1 MVAGAT
7 LGKRLNGGRYGV
19 ESAPQLD
26 RRAAMA
32 DAAIAIIGGRGLR
45 ALTHRAVDEA
55 LALPDGSTSYYLRTR
70 RALLER
76 VVGRLAERTAADL
89 RAVQDSAH
97 ISAQVSGRDAAG
109 ADRTVGAGRLA
120 AELELPDRLDA
131 LSGRAGA
138 LLDRMIGVRR
148 VDSLARY
155 ALTVELATDPG
166 LHRSLIAGQ
175 PLREMAAGALS
186 ALGAPDAAT
195 QALDL
200 VSMTDGLVFD
210 RLVGTRSLLGPD
222 PGTPESVAELTRA
235 VRTFLRGVF
244 GC

>member
-1 MVAGAT
+1 M
-7 LGKRLNGGRYGV
+7 
-19 ESAPQLD
+19 ESAPQPD

-32 DAAIAIIGGRGLR
+32 DAAIAIIGERGLR
-45 ALTHRAVDEA
+45 ALTHRAVDQA

-70 RALLER
+70 HALLER

-89 RAVQDSAH
+89 RALQDSQTAP
-97 ISAQVSGRDAAG
+97 DAAPDG
-109 ADRTVGAGRLA
+109 APET
-120 AELELPDRLDA
+120 ELPDRLDA
-131 LSGRAGA
+131 LSERAGA
-138 LLDRMIGVRR
+138 LLDRMIGARR

-155 ALTVELATDPG
+155 ALTIELATDPV
-166 LHRSLIAGQ
+166 LHRALTAGQ
-175 PLREMAAGALS
+175 PLRQMAAAAL
-186 ALGAPDAAT
+186 ARLGAPDPAE
-195 QALDL
+195 QGLDL

-222 PGTPESVAELTRA
+222 PGTPGSVTELARA

>member
-1 MVAGAT
+1 M
-7 LGKRLNGGRYGV
+7 
-19 ESAPQLD
+19 ESAPQPD

-32 DAAIAIIGGRGLR
+32 DAAIAIIGERGLR
-45 ALTHRAVDEA
+45 ALTHRAVDQA

-70 RALLER
+70 HALLER

-89 RAVQDSAH
+89 RALQDSQTAP
-97 ISAQVSGRDAAG
+97 DAAPDSAPDG
-109 ADRTVGAGRLA
+109 APET
-120 AELELPDRLDA
+120 ELPDRLDA
-131 LSGRAGA
+131 LSERAGA
-138 LLDRMIGVRR
+138 LLDRMIGARR

-155 ALTVELATDPG
+155 ALTIELATDPV
-166 LHRSLIAGQ
+166 LHRALTAGQ
-175 PLREMAAGALS
+175 PLRQMAAAAL
-186 ALGAPDAAT
+186 ARLGAPDPAE
-195 QALDL
+195 QGLDL

-222 PGTPESVAELTRA
+222 PGTPGSVTELARA

>member
-1 MVAGAT
+1 
-7 LGKRLNGGRYGV
+7 V

-26 RRAAMA
+26 RRTAMA
-32 DAAIAIIGGRGLR
+32 DAAIAIIGERGLR
-45 ALTHRAVDEA
+45 ALTHRAVDQA

-70 RALLER
+70 HALLER

-89 RAVQDSAH
+89 RAVQEPETAPE
-97 ISAQVSGRDAAG
+97 RD
-109 ADRTVGAGRLA
+109 
-120 AELELPDRLDA
+120 LPDRLDA
-131 LSGRAGA
+131 MSERAGA
-138 LLDRMIGVRR
+138 LLDRMIGARR

-155 ALTVELATDPG
+155 ALTVELSSDPG
-166 LHRSLIAGQ
+166 LHRALIAGQ
-175 PLREMAAGALS
+175 PLRGMAAAALG
-186 ALGAPDAAT
+186 ALGAPDPAA

-210 RLVGTRSLLGPD
+210 RLVGTRSLLRTD
-222 PGTPESVAELTRA
+222 PGTPESVAELSRA

>member
-1 MVAGAT
+1 
-7 LGKRLNGGRYGV
+7 
-19 ESAPQLD
+19 
-26 RRAAMA
+26 
-32 DAAIAIIGGRGLR
+32 
-45 ALTHRAVDEA
+45 
-55 LALPDGSTSYYLRTR
+55 
-70 RALLER
+70 
-76 VVGRLAERTAADL
+76 
-89 RAVQDSAH
+89 
-97 ISAQVSGRDAAG
+97 
-109 ADRTVGAGRLA
+109 
-120 AELELPDRLDA
+120 
-131 LSGRAGA
+131 
-138 LLDRMIGVRR
+138 MIGVRR

>member
-1 MVAGAT
+1 M
-7 LGKRLNGGRYGV
+7 
-19 ESAPQLD
+19 ESAPQPD

-32 DAAIAIIGGRGLR
+32 DAAIAIIGERGLR
-45 ALTHRAVDEA
+45 ALTHRAVDQA

-70 RALLER
+70 HALLER

-89 RAVQDSAH
+89 RALQDSQTVPTAP
-97 ISAQVSGRDAAG
+97 DAAPDAAPDG
-109 ADRTVGAGRLA
+109 APET
-120 AELELPDRLDA
+120 ELPDRLDA
-131 LSGRAGA
+131 LSERAGA
-138 LLDRMIGVRR
+138 LLDRMIGARR

-155 ALTVELATDPG
+155 ALTIELATDPV
-166 LHRSLIAGQ
+166 LHRALTAGQ
-175 PLREMAAGALS
+175 PLRQMAAAAL
-186 ALGAPDAAT
+186 ARLGAPDPAE
-195 QALDL
+195 QGLDL

-222 PGTPESVAELTRA
+222 PGTPGSVTELARA

>member
-1 MVAGAT
+1 MVGN
-7 LGKRLNGGRYGV
+7 RLIGGRYGV

-45 ALTHRAVDEA
+45 ALTHRAVDQA

-70 RALLER
+70 HALLER

-89 RAVQDSAH
+89 RAVQVSPQV
-97 ISAQVSGRDAAG
+97 SPQVSGRDATG
-109 ADRTVGAGRLA
+109 ADRPAGTPCPPD
-120 AELELPDRLDA
+120 LPDRLDA
-131 LSGRAGA
+131 LSARAGA
-138 LLDRMIGVRR
+138 LLDRMIGARR

-155 ALTVELATDPG
+155 ALTIELATDPG
-166 LHRSLIAGQ
+166 LHRALIAGQ
-175 PLREMAAGALS
+175 PLREMAAAALS
-186 ALGAPDAAT
+186 TLAAPDPAA

-222 PGTPESVAELTRA
+222 PGTTESVTELTRA